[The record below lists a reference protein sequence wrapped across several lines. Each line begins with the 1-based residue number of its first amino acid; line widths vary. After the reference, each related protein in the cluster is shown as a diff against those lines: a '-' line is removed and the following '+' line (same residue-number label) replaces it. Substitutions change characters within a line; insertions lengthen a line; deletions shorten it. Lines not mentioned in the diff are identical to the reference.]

1 MIVSEAIE
9 KVKERKPNAYED
21 HMLLDWLNEIE
32 ARVQRELFCTT
43 PEGVFTYSIEEDMEK
58 ELLLPKPYD
67 VLYLHYIIAMIEF
80 NQQEYEAY
88 NNTVELVNSTFLDAQ
103 KYYNQIYGSKKQ
115 LKIKNWMA

>member
-21 HMLLDWLNEIE
+21 HTLLEWLNEIE
-32 ARVQRELFCTT
+32 ARVQRDLLDTA
-43 PEGVFTYSIEEDMEK
+43 PEGIFSYSIERDMER

-88 NNTVELVNSTFLDAQ
+88 NNTSELANSTFAEAQ
-103 KYYNQIYGSKKQ
+103 KYYNDTYGTRKR
-115 LKIKNWMA
+115 LKLKNWLV